1 MELGPRRAPGLR
13 LVYLVIVGLCR
24 SRQPLFSR
32 RNRHVKSLSQPLS
45 IATAVCASEW
55 KHELRIA
62 ARAELMERAEAE

>member
-1 MELGPRRAPGLR
+1 M
-13 LVYLVIVGLCR
+13 
-24 SRQPLFSR
+24 
-32 RNRHVKSLSQPLS
+32 KSLSQPLS